1 MGRFQRTP
9 ADDTSGYAVRGQIF
23 AANGAN
29 FGPEFLVNTTTT
41 SHQIDSSITALS
53 DGRFVVTW
61 TDYSATG
68 GDTSGYAVRGQIFT
82 AFGARSGPEFLVNT
96 TTSSNQNDSSITA
109 LADGRFVVTWTD
121 QSGTSG
127 QYLAVRGQ
135 IFDANG
141 ANFGPEFLVNTTTI
155 PSEDDSFITALT
167 DGRFVVAWGDFF
179 HRGGSRP
186 PCAGRSST
194 AAGVASGP
202 EFLVNTTTS
211 LSQHRECHHGA
222 VRRPLRGDVDRL
234 QRHRRRHVGLMPCV
248 GRSSPLTV

>member
-1 MGRFQRTP
+1 MVTWDDFSQTG
-9 ADDTSGYAVRGQIF
+9 DDTSGYAVRGQIF

-29 FGPEFLVNTTTT
+29 FGPEFQVNTTTT

-53 DGRFVVTW
+53 DGSFVVTW

-127 QYLAVRGQ
+127 DTSSTAVRGQ
-135 IFDANG
+135 IFAANG
-141 ANFGPEFLVNTTTI
+141 TKSGPEFLVNTTTI
-155 PSEDDSFITALT
+155 GSQDESSITALT
-167 DGRFVVAWGDFF
+167 DGRFIVTWGDFSATAAT
-179 HRGGSRP
+179 RRLCRARADLRP
-186 PCAGRSST
+186 PTAST
-194 AAGVASGP
+194 SGP

-211 LSQHRECHHGA
+211 LFPIPRVPS
-222 VRRPLRGDVDRL
+222 RRCPTAA
-234 QRHRRRHVGLMPCV
+234 
-248 GRSSPLTV
+248 SW